1 MTRRSRQALAA
12 GACLA
17 LCGCGAG
24 AAPAAPGSSEAGAA
38 GTATVGRFCADAT
51 AFMKNIPA
59 GPAGGHLTTA
69 EAQANMAAVLTATLQ
84 GYSGLEKR
92 APAKLRQPLRKI
104 IDIYQNDEKTLRE
117 TGDLAAISQSM
128 VQSDGRGA
136 TAFEQVL
143 DYLSANCRPAK

>member
-1 MTRRSRQALAA
+1 
-12 GACLA
+12 
-17 LCGCGAG
+17 
-24 AAPAAPGSSEAGAA
+24 
-38 GTATVGRFCADAT
+38 
-51 AFMKNIPA
+51 
-59 GPAGGHLTTA
+59 
-69 EAQANMAAVLTATLQ
+69 MAAVLTATLQ